1 MCLKFAEMER
11 RLGEIDR
18 ARAIYGHASQFC
30 DPRVD
35 SDFWKRWEGFEVTHG
50 NEDTFKEMLRIK
62 RSVQA
67 QFNTDVNFIASQA
80 VARQQAQNAQDG
92 ADGDEVD
99 EDTPATD
106 AMAALER
113 QARAPMG
120 FVAASTGPEGGNRPE
135 PSEDEGKE
143 NYGGVVV
150 RNEDEIDVDED
161 L

>member
-1 MCLKFAEMER
+1 MCIKFAEMER

-30 DPRVD
+30 DPRVEQE
-35 SDFWKRWEGFEVTHG
+35 FWKKWEAFEVQHG

-80 VARQQAQNAQDG
+80 VARQAAAAASNGNG
-92 ADGDEVD
+92 AVGGEEMDD
-99 EDTPATD
+99 DTAD
-106 AMAALER
+106 AMAQLER
-113 QARAPMG
+113 QARAPVG
-120 FVAASTGPEGGNRPE
+120 FVAASSGPEGGNRKKAEE
-135 PSEDEGKE
+135 PHKE
-143 NYGGVVV
+143 VVNQDAV
-150 RNEDEIDVDED
+150 DLDED